1 MICSR
6 RPTSCSTRQ
15 AGFRAP
21 SQAAPLSPFSYSFCD
36 RRSAEGKV
44 RATSPGRTT
53 RRAELGRRRCSQ
65 GGRRGKV
72 THKEPDGTTSV
83 GRLAPAFIALLFVAL
98 AVGLV
103 VLYRGRD
110 GSPPRA

>member
-1 MICSR
+1 
-6 RPTSCSTRQ
+6 
-15 AGFRAP
+15 
-21 SQAAPLSPFSYSFCD
+21 
-36 RRSAEGKV
+36 
-44 RATSPGRTT
+44 
-53 RRAELGRRRCSQ
+53 
-65 GGRRGKV
+65 V

-110 GSPPRA
+110 GSPPETSPPSPAGEATDLGLAPTFSLPAVDGSIVSLEEFRGRKNVLLFVNEGVM